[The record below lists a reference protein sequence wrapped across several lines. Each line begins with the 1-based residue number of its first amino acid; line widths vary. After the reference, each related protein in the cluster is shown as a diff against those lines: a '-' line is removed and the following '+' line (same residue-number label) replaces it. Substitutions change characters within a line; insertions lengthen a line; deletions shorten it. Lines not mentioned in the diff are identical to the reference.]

1 MTLPPPRDTYFDV
14 KTTYSIKE
22 AQTQLPR
29 MVREA
34 AVQPITIMRRDE
46 VAGFLVSPQRMEGMM
61 ETLELLADPRAMKEL
76 KRARRGRGRYHA
88 LSALDEG

>member
-1 MTLPPPRDTYFDV
+1 M